1 MIILGAKMRSS
12 QFHEQIIMRC
22 TVKLLIE
29 MDEAEKEDILLDI
42 ATFDK
47 GCTRPEHIG
56 LSIAEVKII
65 LQNMQKNIIDNQFN
79 ESLEAH
85 SCCDVCQAPLKVK
98 DNRKVKYR
106 TLYGTVDNKNPRYY
120 SCKCLGIKQIIT
132 PLSDLFDGH
141 TAPELKYL
149 EAKWSSLMS
158 YGMTVDLLKDSFPID
173 EKLSIETVRK
183 NTLNVAKRLDES
195 LEKEQHVYAIPFIR
209 VDPVAF
215 ENESTVVGLDGGY
228 LRSWSNKKTNF
239 EMIVGKSI
247 PIEGKSKVLG
257 LVTSE
262 DTKSKRRLY
271 EMLKSQGITNDDGVC
286 FMSDGGESLKK
297 LQTYINPNAKHI
309 LEWFHITMKITVL
322 QQYIKGVT
330 NIDAENGAVASK
342 LLESV
347 KWKLWHGKPLD
358 ALTKILKLSNLMG
371 EHAQNYSKYV
381 GLIKHISEF
390 FNYISN
396 NTNIIVDYGKR
407 WRAGKRISTA
417 FAESLVNYFLSK
429 RFCKKQQMQ
438 WSKKGAHLLVQVRAQ
453 VVNGELKQIFKG
465 WYKDFDAGSPEEVVL
480 EKDVS
485 APALAMAA

>member
-1 MIILGAKMRSS
+1 
-12 QFHEQIIMRC
+12 
-22 TVKLLIE
+22 
-29 MDEAEKEDILLDI
+29 MDEEEKDDIMIDI
-42 ATFDK
+42 AAFDK
-47 GCTRPEHIG
+47 GCTGPEHIG
-56 LSIAEVKII
+56 LSIAEAKTI
-65 LQNMQKNIIDNQFN
+65 LQNIQKNVIENQIN
-79 ESLEAH
+79 ESLEAYA
-85 SCCDVCQAPLKVK
+85 CCDVCQATLNTK
-98 DNRKVKYR
+98 DNRKIKFR
-106 TLYGTVDNKNPRYY
+106 TLYGTVDVKNPRYY
-120 SCKCLGIKQIIT
+120 ACKCRGIKQIIT
-132 PLSDLFDGH
+132 PLENLLDDH

-158 YGMTVDLLKDSFPID
+158 YCMTVDLLKDSFPID
-173 EKLSIETVRK
+173 AKLSIETVRK

-195 LEKEQHVYAIPFIR
+195 LEKEQHIYAIPFAK
-209 VDPVAF
+209 VDPMAF
-215 ENESTVVGLDGGY
+215 ENESTVMGLDGGY
-228 LRSWSNKKTNF
+228 LRSWSEKKTNF

-247 PIEGKSKVLG
+247 PTKGKSKVLG

-262 DTKSKRRLY
+262 DEKPKRRLY
-271 EMLKSQGITNDDGVC
+271 EMLKSQGIKSSDGVC

-322 QQYIKGVT
+322 RQYVKGVT
-330 NIDAENGAVASK
+330 NIDAENGTAASK
-342 LLESV
+342 LLESI

-371 EHAQNYSKYV
+371 ERAQNYSKYV

-453 VVNGELKQIFKG
+453 VVNGELKQTFKS
-465 WYKDFDAGSPEEVVL
+465 WYKDFDAGPAENEGL
-480 EKDVS
+480 EYEVS